1 MIVLCHEI
9 FLGDFL
15 MELGSRCRLLT
26 LDLVRGGM
34 SERIAMSVLVEGVL
48 TGAHFGGALGLGKVL
63 LHCLG

>member
-1 MIVLCHEI
+1 
-9 FLGDFL
+9 